1 MKMDW
6 TTHIGKMLHVTMNE
20 NFGLAVDPKTNSPIF
35 EIVFKTGKL
44 LNAYED
50 SLMLETIR
58 DSQTVKIYI
67 PLTSIKCVEIF
78 EIQN

>member
-6 TTHIGKMLHVTMNE
+6 STHVGKMLHVTMNE

-35 EIVFKTGKL
+35 EIVFKTGTL
-44 LNAYED
+44 INAYED
-50 SLMLETIR
+50 SLLLETTR
-58 DSQTVKIYI
+58 DNQIVKIFI

-78 EIQN
+78 DIQN